1 MTAGEEVGDSAAE
14 IYADVA
20 GTQFYRRVE
29 VLQGFVVPAEAAE
42 GDGAVV
48 ETVGEYGIDADRS
61 VEILLRS
68 ADVPEVVLG
77 DAAEEESPVVGGVQT
92 GKDVEIL
99 DGLGIF
105 AVGQGIAA
113 AEVEDV
119 PVVLGLRGLQT
130 AEKDEQYDQEALH
143 KFPYVAKFF

>member
-1 MTAGEEVGDSAAE
+1 M
-14 IYADVA
+14 
-20 GTQFYRRVE
+20 
-29 VLQGFVVPAEAAE
+29 
-42 GDGAVV
+42 
-48 ETVGEYGIDADRS
+48 ETVGEYGIDADRR

-68 ADVPEVVLG
+68 ADVSEVVLG
-77 DAAEEESPVVGGVQT
+77 DAAEEEGPVIGSVQT
-92 GKDVEIL
+92 GQDVEIL

-113 AEVEDV
+113 AEVEYV